1 MVFGFLCLDTKK
13 PGGPQIYAKMIF
25 GEKIAFFVTWLYWCG
40 AWVCNPILISASIDY
55 LEQVI
60 GPINVIL
67 RFLLEITIIIIEG
80 TFYKKKL
87 KYKRI
92 NPYLIS
98 LILNIVSY
106 SFSLLIKI

>member
-1 MVFGFLCLDTKK
+1 MILFRIAVAFSITIILEISLAYILKIKDKK
-13 PGGPQIYAKMIF
+13 DLLNIIIINFITNVSLNSFIF
-25 GEKIAFFVTWLYWCG
+25 ISYMLFKKLIIH
-40 AWVCNPILISASIDY
+40 ILI
-55 LEQVI
+55 
-60 GPINVIL
+60 
-67 RFLLEITIIIIEG
+67 LEITIIIIEG

>member
-1 MVFGFLCLDTKK
+1 MILFRIAVAFSITIILEISLAYILKIKDKK
-13 PGGPQIYAKMIF
+13 DLLNIIIINFITNVSLNSFIF
-25 GEKIAFFVTWLYWCG
+25 ISYILSKKLIIH
-40 AWVCNPILISASIDY
+40 ILI
-55 LEQVI
+55 
-60 GPINVIL
+60 
-67 RFLLEITIIIIEG
+67 LEITIIIIEG

>member
-1 MVFGFLCLDTKK
+1 MILFRIAVAFSITIILEISLAYILKIKDKK
-13 PGGPQIYAKMIF
+13 DLLNIIIINFITNVSLNSFIFIYYILSKKLI
-25 GEKIAFFVTWLYWCG
+25 IH
-40 AWVCNPILISASIDY
+40 ILI
-55 LEQVI
+55 
-60 GPINVIL
+60 
-67 RFLLEITIIIIEG
+67 LEITIIIIEG